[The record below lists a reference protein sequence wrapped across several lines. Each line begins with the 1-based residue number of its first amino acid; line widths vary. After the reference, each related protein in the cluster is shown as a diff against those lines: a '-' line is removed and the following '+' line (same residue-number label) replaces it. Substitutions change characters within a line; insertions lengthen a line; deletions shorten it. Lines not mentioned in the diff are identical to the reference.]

1 MDDLNKK
8 IALRMQEVADTEF
21 EVLASFLE
29 VGSYTANQVFDHF
42 CTIQKNNETAM
53 WNEKQKT
60 KKPNG
65 DNWTKSELNDY
76 CDAHRSE
83 TLFPE
88 CMEEVAVSVDS
99 FKCNMPRYILFK
111 ILHKFE
117 QLAGIKTKDRKKFIR
132 QADSGK
138 QTDISFQ
145 VEITKEMKSL
155 VKMVSAAEPRSNMQ
169 RVALDYER
177 GYVVASDGYILQV
190 MKTDFSHVYVKEG
203 LRKDAV
209 LVSVP
214 TFKQCQGHLAV
225 EVQMLNEWHNKYIYM
240 AEDGGYY
247 EEDAVG
253 MYPRWW
259 QVHPKELFIDGR
271 VTLSKDSMK
280 RLKQFAKQA
289 DKNGIGGQ
297 MCVQGGFKK
306 LVVSYRNYRENLE
319 EITQEITIPTENEI
333 PTFTIGF
340 KASYVLKLDG
350 WNGTMWITD
359 SSRFVVLDMER
370 TTDYLIMS
378 PTMLP
383 DDMYRENGINGTKV
397 AFEDRHRYY
406 QNQAP
411 KTIKQETKINN
422 PITPIFM
429 AAERYEGTEPF
440 YQLDKI
446 ENGEFRVKGSHDSDL
461 VLFLRTA
468 AHYIRRQGEM
478 MQSEFCAYCSKQ
490 LEGKDWRS
498 MVPMEEL
505 ALAEMFEGFLASKGV
520 NDIPDVEFD
529 DVMEELTDEVAEEV
543 VEEPI
548 AEVEEAEEV
557 EEVEAEEVEDIQ
569 EAEEVIEEVEEPQSY
584 VLCITGT
591 LNKSRKFYQEQ
602 IEMRGWRL
610 AGKMSTSVDI
620 LVYGDSKDEQAST
633 KIKQAIKHGTKAISA
648 EEFYQ
653 MLDEHPVEVEDVVGE
668 TEVAIKPMA
677 IEKEIV
683 PTLELETSEGT
694 LIVAGDSYF
703 HKLYDEENGCFRSDA
718 AEAKFNEI
726 DAFIPDELIT
736 AEVLDYAAIAQAV
749 GEFMEEVE
757 QAS

>member
-1 MDDLNKK
+1 MHWGFDSPDGNKCINLKFIAMADLFNRKLAQK
-8 IALRMQEVADTEF
+8 MQSVSDKVWESVA
-21 EVLASFLE
+21 FLLPC
-29 VGSYTANQVFDHF
+29 GSYTANDVYKFF
-42 CTIQKNNETAM
+42 TKEKGFSAIMNELH
-53 WNEKQKT
+53 EVCHE
-60 KKPNG
+60 
-65 DNWTKSELNDY
+65 DVEVELG
-76 CDAHRSE
+76 
-83 TLFPE
+83 T
-88 CMEEVAVSVDS
+88 
-99 FKCNMPRYILFK
+99 FKCKSPKYLFFN
-111 ILHKFE
+111 ILHKIE
-117 QLAGIKTKDRKKFIR
+117 TLGGLIGKKRKVFIR
-132 QADSGK
+132 EADAK
-138 QTDISFQ
+138 QT
-145 VEITKEMKSL
+145 E
-155 VKMVSAAEPRSNMQ
+155 
-169 RVALDYER
+169 
-177 GYVVASDGYILQV
+177 LQ
-190 MKTDFSHVYVKEG
+190 T
-203 LRKDAV
+203 
-209 LVSVP
+209 
-214 TFKQCQGHLAV
+214 
-225 EVQMLNEWHNKYIYM
+225 
-240 AEDGGYY
+240 
-247 EEDAVG
+247 
-253 MYPRWW
+253 
-259 QVHPKELFIDGR
+259 
-271 VTLSKDSMK
+271 
-280 RLKQFAKQA
+280 
-289 DKNGIGGQ
+289 
-297 MCVQGGFKK
+297 
-306 LVVSYRNYRENLE
+306 
-319 EITQEITIPTENEI
+319 
-333 PTFTIGF
+333 
-340 KASYVLKLDG
+340 
-350 WNGTMWITD
+350 
-359 SSRFVVLDMER
+359 
-370 TTDYLIMS
+370 
-378 PTMLP
+378 
-383 DDMYRENGINGTKV
+383 
-397 AFEDRHRYY
+397 
-406 QNQAP
+406 
-411 KTIKQETKINN
+411 ETKINN

-468 AHYIRRQGEM
+468 AHYIRRQGAM

-520 NDIPDVEFD
+520 NDIPDVEFE
-529 DVMEELTDEVAEEV
+529 DVMEELTDEVDEEV

-548 AEVEEAEEV
+548 SEVEEAEEV

-569 EAEEVIEEVEEPQSY
+569 EAEEVIEEVEEPQTY

-602 IEMRGWRL
+602 IEKRGWRL

-620 LVYGDSKDEQAST
+620 LVYGDSQDEQAST

-703 HKLYDEENGCFRSDA
+703 HKLYDEENGCFRSEA